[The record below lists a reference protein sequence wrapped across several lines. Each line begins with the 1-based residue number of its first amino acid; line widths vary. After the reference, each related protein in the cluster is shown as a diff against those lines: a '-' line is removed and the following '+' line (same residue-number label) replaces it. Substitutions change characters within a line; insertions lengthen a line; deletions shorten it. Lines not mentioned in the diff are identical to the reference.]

1 MIIEVGGTFTDPGA
15 TASDAGDGDL
25 TSSIVITGSVDSNT
39 IGTYTLTYDVSY
51 TSDNA
56 AISKKRKVNV
66 VSTLGIDIVEVN
78 FLEIYPIPSQSF
90 VIVRQNKY
98 IKKVK
103 LYNIIGQLIYEDF
116 TNSKEIRIDL
126 SYLKSGIYLMRIN
139 NNKKLIKIIKQ

>member
-1 MIIEVGGTFTDPGA
+1 M
-15 TASDAGDGDL
+15 
-25 TSSIVITGSVDSNT
+25 
-39 IGTYTLTYDVSY
+39 
-51 TSDNA
+51 
-56 AISKKRKVNV
+56 
-66 VSTLGIDIVEVN
+66 
-78 FLEIYPIPSQSF
+78 
-90 VIVRQNKY
+90 RQNKY